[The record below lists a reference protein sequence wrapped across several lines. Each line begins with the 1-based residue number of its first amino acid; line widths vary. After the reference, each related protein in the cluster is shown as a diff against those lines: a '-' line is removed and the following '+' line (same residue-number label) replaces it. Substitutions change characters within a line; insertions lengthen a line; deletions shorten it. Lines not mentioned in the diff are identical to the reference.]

1 MIWMSRYS
9 KWITL
14 FAFLLLLAA
23 CYMPWAYYPDLQ
35 KSFTGFFTEKNM
47 YGKPAKLLISF
58 GLVSVLAQ
66 FLNVLFL
73 KRTNMLLTA
82 LSMAYALKTYLVY
95 GACYHAICPEK
106 QIGLFLMLFSVSLLM
121 LSAVFPSG
129 TIKNPTPSPKP

>member
-1 MIWMSRYS
+1 MNWMSRYS

-14 FAFLLLLAA
+14 FAFLLLVAA

-35 KSFTGFFTEKNM
+35 KSFTGFFTEKNV

-58 GLVSVLAQ
+58 GLVSVAAQ
-66 FLNVLFL
+66 FLNFLFL

-106 QIGLFLMLFSVSLLM
+106 QIGLFLMLLSVSLLM

-129 TIKNPTPSPKP
+129 TIKNPKPSPQP